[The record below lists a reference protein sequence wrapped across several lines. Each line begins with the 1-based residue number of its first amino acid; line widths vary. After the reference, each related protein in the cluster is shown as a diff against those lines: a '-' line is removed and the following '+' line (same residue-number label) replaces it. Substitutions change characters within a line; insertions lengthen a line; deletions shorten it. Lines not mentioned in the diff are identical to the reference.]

1 MSDFT
6 TMLTALQ
13 GKKIDGYVSEL
24 PGAKSAV
31 TANPDLTYI
40 VFEEGKGFEASE
52 DDVAVAVGIRKGS
65 NLVNDLNAALSA
77 ITPEMR
83 EDLMLWAVENQ
94 PLTAEE

>member
-1 MSDFT
+1 M
-6 TMLTALQ
+6 
-13 GKKIDGYVSEL
+13 
-24 PGAKSAV
+24 
-31 TANPDLTYI
+31 
-40 VFEEGKGFEASE
+40 
-52 DDVAVAVGIRKGS
+52 AVAVGIRKGS